1 LELGWRHSGPTGR
14 VPRLIAMLGKRVAAK
29 RIERQLRSVVVD
41 LKSAR
46 ERVAIAKEHYE
57 AFRDD
62 DEEARMR
69 SLGSD
74 AVADR
79 HVAEQASRHAE
90 VMRHELERAESH
102 VASLERARDEL
113 LSRYEPSS

>member
-1 LELGWRHSGPTGR
+1 
-14 VPRLIAMLGKRVAAK
+14 VLGKRVAAK